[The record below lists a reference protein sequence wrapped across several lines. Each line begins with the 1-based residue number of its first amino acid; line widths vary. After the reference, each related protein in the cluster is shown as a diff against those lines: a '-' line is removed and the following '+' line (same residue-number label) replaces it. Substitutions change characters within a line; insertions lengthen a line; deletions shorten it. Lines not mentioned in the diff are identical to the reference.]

1 MSDDQRFAEMIS
13 KIAHELRS
21 PLTSVKGFSSTLI
34 KRWDK
39 FTDEQKFQF
48 VETINADA
56 DRMGR
61 IVSEVLDLARLETG
75 RFELRA
81 IEIEIKPVAEK
92 AAGNHSDLPGADR
105 VEVTI
110 PEGLKAWADPDRLG
124 HVLTNMIENALKF
137 SDDGPIEVAGRPV
150 DVAAFRALADAT
162 GDSVVIEY
170 GGGKPKFYHGRKSAV
185 IEATD
190 LSRNYTVGRGA
201 FRAPAITPGIESGS
215 VTRRKACQR
224 LAYRSVA
231 ASMSRRSIFSSATYS
246 GRAMNG
252 RKL

>member
-81 IEIEIKPVAEK
+81 LEIDIKPVAEK
-92 AAGNHSDLPGADR
+92 AASNHGDLPGADR
-105 VEVTI
+105 VVI
-110 PEGLKAWADPDRLG
+110 NVPDDLKAWADPDRLG
-124 HVLTNMIENALKF
+124 HVLTNMIENAVKF
-137 SDDGPIEVAGRPV
+137 SDEGPIEVAGRALEGGNVEIAISDRGVGIEPERV
-150 DVAAFRALADAT
+150 GDVFSGPAPAGQRATPSGT
-162 GDSVVIEY
+162 GLGLYLSRLI
-170 GGGKPKFYHGRKSAV
+170 
-185 IEATD
+185 IEAHGGSISVESELEKGSTFTLLLPAKAPD
-190 LSRNYTVGRGA
+190 LD
-201 FRAPAITPGIESGS
+201 
-215 VTRRKACQR
+215 
-224 LAYRSVA
+224 
-231 ASMSRRSIFSSATYS
+231 
-246 GRAMNG
+246 
-252 RKL
+252 